1 MKAASGADN
10 ARAVWPRSG
19 GDAHV
24 HGVGLRLGLLAD
36 GALPGDR
43 GPRQRLL
50 GGRRADG
57 ALPPPRSLPTP
68 LQAAP
73 RASHPAL
80 RPCAHASPHAGLA
93 RRRRA
98 PASPLHHPGSLAPP
112 TRPCAHA
119 GHKAGLRSV
128 RGGGP
133 ARGLACRMQ
142 AQRGQRGLHGP
153 LCARGARPRSRHVGG
168 DGLTLPHPALFRPA
182 LPSPQSVKHCSSKP
196 CSSKP
201 CSSGRS

>member
-1 MKAASGADN
+1 MERKPRAGLTTRAPCGRAAEATHTFTASDSDWGFSQMAPYQEIEDPASGF
-10 ARAVWPRSG
+10 
-19 GDAHV
+19 
-24 HGVGLRLGLLAD
+24 LAD
-36 GALPGDR
+36 GALTAR
-43 GPRQRLL
+43 SPRPAPSPLHYR
-50 GGRRADG
+50 
-57 ALPPPRSLPTP
+57 PPPAPPT
-68 LQAAP
+68 
-73 RASHPAL
+73 

-98 PASPLHHPGSLAPP
+98 PASPLHHPGSLAPS

-168 DGLTLPHPALFRPA
+168 DGLTLPHPTLFRPA

-201 CSSGRS
+201 CSSGRC